1 MTDGKWHGW
10 RTPEGTLR
18 IGPVGGRVALIIE
31 YGEGDSAF
39 GLVAAYF
46 DTENEAKEAMRL
58 LDLLAVGVVD
68 ESNTGGAAGA
78 RFGLGTL

>member
-1 MTDGKWHGW
+1 MTDDKWHGW
-10 RTPEGTLR
+10 RTPQGTLR

-39 GLVAAYF
+39 GLPVAYF

-68 ESNTGGAAGA
+68 KDDSTGG
-78 RFGLGTL
+78 TT